1 MEGGSERIS
10 TPIRSPSDK
19 DSAVLSRVSV
29 SSSPFGFRKA
39 VLSPPTGVLRRDSS
53 ASSLPV
59 HVGDDFFRS
68 AEEKDDEEWD
78 TDLEMDEG
86 KEEYDVTGRATY
98 IQACR
103 DSGVIP
109 VSYFHRKL
117 QQPEIDIKHHGLGP
131 MGAKAIAIALVT
143 NTSVIKLNL
152 ADNWI
157 GPEGAGYIAEML
169 RENCYISDLDLSENK
184 LGVHGAVSVKD
195 ILLHNSNI
203 TRLTANGNTFDDKA
217 IQTLTEAIQ
226 HNNRVK
232 YLSMSNNQ
240 LGEKGGQYLAPAIAG
255 NDTIEHLDLSWN
267 HLRNKGACALALSLK
282 ENISLKVLNVAWNGF
297 GNDGALA
304 IGEALKVN
312 STLREL
318 DLTNNRI
325 TAEGAVYLSKGL
337 SINTSLQILKIGK
350 NPMQSPGAYALL
362 NAMKNNA
369 ESVLLEFDF
378 RDITVNNDFM
388 QLCKEVQQMRPELK
402 IKHGGSGGAPFKTNS
417 RPSPM
422 KILKNWIEDNQ
433 MRLLDLFNTLD
444 KDKSMNITVKEFAD
458 GLKETGIDMNYYE
471 LYKLIDS
478 LDKNKDGEI
487 NYSELVMGS
496 LEQQREDRKEKIKEK
511 AQNQRRQ
518 RILSAVPPSR

>member
-1 MEGGSERIS
+1 MEEGSERIS
-10 TPIRSPSDK
+10 TPIRSPSEK
-19 DSAVLSRVSV
+19 DSIILNRTSA

-39 VLSPPTGVLRRDSS
+39 ALSPPTGLLRRESS
-53 ASSLPV
+53 GSLSPE
-59 HVGDDFFRS
+59 GDAFFGS
-68 AEEKDDEEWD
+68 FENKEDEEDWD
-78 TDLEMDEG
+78 TDLEVEEG

-98 IQACR
+98 LQACR

-109 VSYFHRKL
+109 VSYFHRNM
-117 QQPEIDIKHHGLGP
+117 QQPEVDIKHHGLGP
-131 MGAKAIAIALVT
+131 MGAKAIAIALVA

-157 GPEGAGYIAEML
+157 SAEGAGYVAEML

-184 LGVHGAVSVKD
+184 LGVDGAESLKD

-203 TRLTANGNTFDDKA
+203 TRLTANGNEFDDKA
-217 IQTLTEAIQ
+217 VKILAEGIQ

-232 YLSMSNNQ
+232 YLSLSHNQ
-240 LGEKGGQYLAPAIAG
+240 LGEKGGQYLAPAISA
-255 NDTIEHLDLSWN
+255 NDTIDHLDLSWN
-267 HLRNKGACALALSLK
+267 HLRNKGACAVALSLK
-282 ENISLKVLNVAWNGF
+282 ENITIKSLNLAWNGF

-304 IGEALKVN
+304 MGEALKVN
-312 STLREL
+312 STLKEL

-325 TAEGAVYLSKGL
+325 TAEGAVYLAKGL
-337 SINTSLQILKIGK
+337 MVNTCLQVLKIGK
-350 NPMQSPGAYALL
+350 NPMQSPGAYALV
-362 NAMKNNA
+362 NAMKNNP
-369 ESVLLEFDF
+369 ESTLVEIELT
-378 RDITVNNDFM
+378 DITVNNDFVE
-388 QLCKEVQQMRPELK
+388 LCKEVQQLRPNMK
-402 IKHGGSGGAPFKTNS
+402 IRHGGTGGAAFKPKP

-496 LEQQREDRKEKIKEK
+496 VEQQREDRKEKIKEK

-518 RILSAVPPSR
+518 RVLSPLPPR

>member
-1 MEGGSERIS
+1 MEEGSERIS

-19 DSAVLSRVSV
+19 DSVILSRASAT
-29 SSSPFGFRKA
+29 SSPFGFRKA
-39 VLSPPTGVLRRDSS
+39 ALSPPTGVLRRESS
-53 ASSLPV
+53 GSLSPE
-59 HVGDDFFRS
+59 GNDFFRS
-68 AEEKDDEEWD
+68 VDEKDDADWD

-98 IQACR
+98 LQACR

-109 VSYFHRKL
+109 VSYFHRNM

-131 MGAKAIAIALVT
+131 MGAKAIAIALVA

-157 GPEGAGYIAEML
+157 GAEGAGYVAEML

-184 LGVHGAVSVKD
+184 LGVQGAESVKD

-203 TRLTANGNTFDDKA
+203 TAFTVNGNNFDDKA
-217 IQTLTEAIQ
+217 TQILTEAIQ
-226 HNNRVK
+226 RNNRVK
-232 YLSMSNNQ
+232 YLSMNHNQ
-240 LGEKGGQYLAPAIAG
+240 LGEKGGQFLAPAIAG
-255 NDTIEHLDLSWN
+255 NDSIEHLDLSWN

-282 ENISLKVLNVAWNGF
+282 ENITLKILNLAWNGF

-304 IGEALKVN
+304 VGEALKVN
-312 STLREL
+312 SSLREV

-337 SINTSLQILKIGK
+337 SINTSLQVLKIGR
-350 NPMQSPGAYALL
+350 NPMQSPGAYALV
-362 NAMKNNA
+362 NAMKNNP

-378 RDITVNNDFM
+378 RDITVNNDFLE
-388 QLCKEVQQMRPELK
+388 LCKEVQQMRPNIK
-402 IKHGGSGGAPFKTNS
+402 INHGGPGGAAFKPKT

-471 LYKLIDS
+471 LYKLIDG
-478 LDKNKDGEI
+478 LDKNRDGEI

-496 LEQQREDRKEKIKEK
+496 FEQQMEDRKEKIKVK
-511 AQNQRRQ
+511 AQNERRQ
-518 RILSAVPPSR
+518 RLLSPVPPR